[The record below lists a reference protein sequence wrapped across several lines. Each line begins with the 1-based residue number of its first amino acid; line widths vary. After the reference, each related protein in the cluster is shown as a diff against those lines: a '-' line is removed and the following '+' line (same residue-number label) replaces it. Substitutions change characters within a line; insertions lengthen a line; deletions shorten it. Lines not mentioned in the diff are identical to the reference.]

1 MLKATFVPTFI
12 PTPAFVLIVIATIGT
27 TIAPWMQFFVQSNIV
42 DKGATVK
49 DLLYQR
55 VDVIGGAVAANII
68 AWFIIV
74 TTATVLYPRGIAA
87 DSAEK
92 AALALAPVAGQYAS
106 VLFAIGLFGASLLAA
121 FVLPLT
127 AAYAVTEAFGFERG
141 IDRTW
146 AEAPVFN
153 GIYTF
158 VIFFGA
164 AFVLIPSAP
173 LIVIMVLSQAV
184 NGVLLPFLLI
194 FMMKIVNDRRIMG
207 RYVNGRVYNVIGW
220 TTVVVVIGLTVTL
233 LVMPALGVEMTM
245 HRPRSPHADA
255 IAAAKH
261 AARQRAHASRANAS
275 TSPCAAVTRSS
286 IAVAPARAP
295 RTRRC
300 PTTVLAYAAMPAEL
314 DPSFAINA
322 LRAARRAHRLPAHRS
337 PRGARRARGRQR
349 DAS

>member
-1 MLKATFVPTFI
+1 
-12 PTPAFVLIVIATIGT
+12 
-27 TIAPWMQFFVQSNIV
+27 
-42 DKGATVK
+42 
-49 DLLYQR
+49 
-55 VDVIGGAVAANII
+55 
-68 AWFIIV
+68 V

-106 VLFAIGLFGASLLAA
+106 ILFAIGLFGASLLAA

-146 AEAPVFN
+146 AEAPIFN

-164 AFVLIPSAP
+164 LFVLIPQAP
-173 LIVIMVLSQAV
+173 LVVIMVLSQAV

-220 TTVVVVIGLTVTL
+220 STVVIVIGLTVTL
-233 LVMPALGVEMTM
+233 LVMQALGV
-245 HRPRSPHADA
+245 
-255 IAAAKH
+255 K
-261 AARQRAHASRANAS
+261 
-275 TSPCAAVTRSS
+275 
-286 IAVAPARAP
+286 
-295 RTRRC
+295 
-300 PTTVLAYAAMPAEL
+300 
-314 DPSFAINA
+314 
-322 LRAARRAHRLPAHRS
+322 
-337 PRGARRARGRQR
+337 
-349 DAS
+349 